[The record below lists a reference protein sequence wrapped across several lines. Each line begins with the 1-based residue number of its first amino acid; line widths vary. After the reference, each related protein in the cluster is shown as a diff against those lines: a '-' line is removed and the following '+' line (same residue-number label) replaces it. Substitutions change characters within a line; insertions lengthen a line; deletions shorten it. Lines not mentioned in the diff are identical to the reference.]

1 MEELFAEIEA
11 MYISRFVEMLTNPA
25 RESRHYSF
33 YSSRLVTGVISY
45 QELLGQLVTGL
56 FEDQTFC
63 EGNETEGPSLL
74 LACGMQPR
82 LVSQSESHSNCVT
95 PFTSVAECASH
106 NNTSESPAAV
116 LVQENSGHN
125 RSHVWDRLRGCI
137 PQQEQNSQVNS
148 MFVSGHINNSTGVDC
163 QVQQESNTTAPR
175 VLALSHYELKLFPQ
189 IAADYTKSE
198 LVTGK

>member
-1 MEELFAEIEA
+1 

-33 YSSRLVTGVISY
+33 YTRRLVTGVILFK
-45 QELLGQLVTGL
+45 ELQGQFVIGL
-56 FEDQTFC
+56 FADQAVC
-63 EGNETEGPSLL
+63 EGDETEGHSLL

-82 LVSQSESHSNCVT
+82 LVSHSESHSNCVT

-125 RSHVWDRLRGCI
+125 RSHMWDRLRGCI

-148 MFVSGHINNSTGVDC
+148 MFVSGHINNSTGVDY
-163 QVQQESNTTAPR
+163 QVQQERNTTAPR
-175 VLALSHYELKLFPQ
+175 VLALSHYELELFPQ
-189 IAADYTKSE
+189 IATDYAKGE